1 MRESLTRFTFP
12 SKIISLKIGY
22 MLIIVC
28 TMSLGACNANRK
40 PSCIFSFL
48 FSVSLGS
55 RQISIALVKQRL
67 SFCIKSSMVLCANC
81 NVSNQRAAL
90 GCRSLYFLLDNVN
103 CTLIHAIAQACAPIK
118 AACTPPAGVSLLLPK
133 AVRYSSIVF
142 LCHIVVFILYLI
154 NFAPFLVVEGNC
166 LGVLIH
172 RVSYRSKAVH
182 PLWVSE
188 YVLHFLFQ
196 QQWNKSAMRFL

>member
-1 MRESLTRFTFP
+1 M
-12 SKIISLKIGY
+12 IIY
-22 MLIIVC
+22 DNMLEH
-28 TMSLGACNANRK
+28 T
-40 PSCIFSFL
+40 
-48 FSVSLGS
+48 
-55 RQISIALVKQRL
+55 ALVFSRL
-67 SFCIKSSMVLCANC
+67 AVENINY
-81 NVSNQRAAL
+81 AL
-90 GCRSLYFLLDNVN
+90 ISLYFLLDNVN

-142 LCHIVVFILYLI
+142 LCHIVVVILYLI

-182 PLWVSE
+182 PLFPLTPFSMPCATWILPCRQNCSAGAQRISGSSCQRRRVRILCPPACCFIS
-188 YVLHFLFQ
+188 VCVRLPKIFLGSTPLLRRMLLHPLP
-196 QQWNKSAMRFL
+196 WRRNKAGNGYGL